1 MVSDRRH
8 MYIYVH
14 IYIYMCYFL
23 CARHIWPK
31 VPARCHLSNHCRSS
45 LLPLPPIF
53 LSCGKN
59 AATHTYCRGS
69 THGHCSTDPG
79 CQVANQYGWP
89 FPYGSLY
96 RAEPHAPLL
105 GGGAEEF
112 NNWNSPWWRP
122 SPVDAEPSDMVSC
135 LEQSESWAKM
145 TNGEFSLLN
154 WFLNSYSGQ
163 SCSYTFL
170 HVWMFHKVFFNKY
183 FPKQRLRWRVLYIF
197 S

>member
-1 MVSDRRH
+1 MVS
-8 MYIYVH
+8 
-14 IYIYMCYFL
+14 
-23 CARHIWPK
+23 
-31 VPARCHLSNHCRSS
+31 
-45 LLPLPPIF
+45 
-53 LSCGKN
+53 
-59 AATHTYCRGS
+59 ATPTYCCGS
-69 THGHCSTDPG
+69 PHGHCSTDPG

-170 HVWMFHKVFFNKY
+170 HVWMFHKVFLTNISLNNVYVEGSSILFLNDRQGRRQIQNWL
-183 FPKQRLRWRVLYIF
+183 PKTLDPQTLYINNT
-197 S
+197 

>member
-1 MVSDRRH
+1 MIEDIYV
-8 MYIYVH
+8 YIYVH

-23 CARHIWPK
+23 CFFQRTSGYP
-31 VPARCHLSNHCRSS
+31 
-45 LLPLPPIF
+45 
-53 LSCGKN
+53 
-59 AATHTYCRGS
+59 
-69 THGHCSTDPG
+69 
-79 CQVANQYGWP
+79 NQYGWS

-183 FPKQRLRWRVLYIF
+183 FPKQRLRWRVLYIV
-197 S
+197 SKRQARATPDPKLVAQDSRPPDSIYK

>member
-1 MVSDRRH
+1 
-8 MYIYVH
+8 MYIYMS
-14 IYIYMCYFL
+14 IYIYTCVIFL
-23 CARHIWPK
+23 CFFQRTSGYP
-31 VPARCHLSNHCRSS
+31 
-45 LLPLPPIF
+45 
-53 LSCGKN
+53 
-59 AATHTYCRGS
+59 
-69 THGHCSTDPG
+69 
-79 CQVANQYGWP
+79 NQYGWS

-170 HVWMFHKVFFNKY
+170 HVWMFHKVFLTNISLNNVYVEGSSILFLNDRQGRRQIQNWL
-183 FPKQRLRWRVLYIF
+183 PKTLDPQTLYINNT
-197 S
+197 